1 MASQSSVSAPDPR
14 LSEELPLITCT
25 ECGRKKVLRLK
36 SRQEWSFGQVFYCCP
51 MHKRDGTGCPF
62 WFWKEDYV
70 EHLKKIGILNG
81 GEWSRKGNIKDDDEK
96 MMLGNG
102 GTSRKEEDSSAE
114 VVRLLRSIC
123 MLCYCILVVQVV
135 MLFVHLLKR

>member
-1 MASQSSVSAPDPR
+1 M
-14 LSEELPLITCT
+14 
-25 ECGRKKVLRLK
+25 
-36 SRQEWSFGQVFYCCP
+36 
-51 MHKRDGTGCPF
+51 
-62 WFWKEDYV
+62 

-81 GEWSRKGNIKDDDEK
+81 GEWSRKGNIKDDDDEK

-102 GTSRKEEDSSAE
+102 GTSRKEEDSSVE

>member
-1 MASQSSVSAPDPR
+1 M
-14 LSEELPLITCT
+14 
-25 ECGRKKVLRLK
+25 
-36 SRQEWSFGQVFYCCP
+36 
-51 MHKRDGTGCPF
+51 
-62 WFWKEDYV
+62 

-81 GEWSRKGNIKDDDEK
+81 GEWSRKGNIKDDEK
-96 MMLGNG
+96 MLLGNG

-123 MLCYCILVVQVV
+123 MLCFCIMVVQVV

>member
-1 MASQSSVSAPDPR
+1 
-14 LSEELPLITCT
+14 
-25 ECGRKKVLRLK
+25 
-36 SRQEWSFGQVFYCCP
+36 
-51 MHKRDGTGCPF
+51 
-62 WFWKEDYV
+62 V

-102 GTSRKEEDSSAE
+102 GTSRKEEDISAE

>member
-1 MASQSSVSAPDPR
+1 M
-14 LSEELPLITCT
+14 
-25 ECGRKKVLRLK
+25 
-36 SRQEWSFGQVFYCCP
+36 
-51 MHKRDGTGCPF
+51 
-62 WFWKEDYV
+62 

-102 GTSRKEEDSSAE
+102 GTSRKEEDSSAK

>member
-1 MASQSSVSAPDPR
+1 
-14 LSEELPLITCT
+14 
-25 ECGRKKVLRLK
+25 
-36 SRQEWSFGQVFYCCP
+36 
-51 MHKRDGTGCPF
+51 
-62 WFWKEDYV
+62 V

-123 MLCYCILVVQVV
+123 MLCFCILIVQVV